1 VSDARA
7 RLPPFTL
14 ETAQQKVREIEDL
27 CNSRNPQRVSL
38 AYTADSSWR
47 NRAEFF
53 QGRAAIVEFLQRK
66 WLREQGYRVI
76 EELWA
81 FTDNKIAVRFGYEW
95 HDDSGN
101 WFRSLGNEN
110 WEFAPDGLIDR
121 SLASI
126 NDVPIRESERMFR
139 WNQSAPR
146 PMGHPGLSDFCL

>member
-14 ETAQQKVREIEDL
+14 ETSQQKVREIEDL